1 MNIFTTPQS
10 KAFFEGRLII
20 FVSGFT
26 MLMTQVVLLRELAA
40 LYVVNELIVGVLLSF
55 WLLFAGLGAFTGRY
69 MKGFGWHRA
78 GVFPL
83 LSGTM
88 AFVSLWVL
96 YLMRIWWLP
105 AGVVPALSD
114 WLVVVVAVTFF
125 FCFPSG
131 LMFTWF
137 SAALSNQMKSRQTEY
152 VYIFEQAGS
161 LLAGVAFY
169 LFSSLW
175 LNAFWVMSLLLA
187 TNLMVGLY
195 MFRSPKAL
203 VNILGALGMLFFAA
217 FLFVAPQYQFARR
230 LVHGHPVERSFFS
243 PYGSIDMLERGNQKE
258 VFGSGR
264 FFSYHLLSEER
275 EEMFHPALLL
285 HPFPRR
291 LLLVNPAP
299 GITLE
304 ALRYD
309 SLDLFFVSADDSFIK
324 LEEEM
329 LGDPLKSER
338 IHFIHADPLR
348 YLRQMEDEPF
358 DVIIVGGGVPYT
370 LEGNRYCTEHFFS
383 LARAK
388 LNPQGILMCGG
399 IEYAPFWSPARR
411 EMLRV
416 FYSTLKNVFPEVQIW
431 AGNSVLFLGSD
442 HFIGNDWWQS
452 HPHIVEKN
460 LYIRRD
466 YFPDYLMDSQTS
478 EVMKVVE
485 QPAPVNS
492 SIKPVLF
499 GLSIKDLSSFWDVS
513 LWWFVGVF
521 GILFLSG
528 LIFFRGVSSGVFLT
542 GFVLGGMQILLLL
555 MWQMV
560 MGNLFRATGL
570 MFSLFMA
577 GLAIGAWSVK
587 RLAPGVLD
595 RFYPIV
601 LMVLG
606 IAAISAL
613 PLLNTAADSAW
624 FVPLVL
630 ILVMALAF
638 LGGAVFASALALQPG
653 SVSKGA
659 ARVYGADV
667 AGGAIGSFVT
677 AIFMVPFA
685 GLINAGYLTGLMLL
699 LGGLLL
705 LKRL

>member
-1 MNIFTTPQS
+1 
-10 KAFFEGRLII
+10 
-20 FVSGFT
+20 

-40 LYVVNELIVGVLLSF
+40 LYVVNELIVGVFLSF
-55 WLLFAGLGAFTGRY
+55 WLLFAGMGAFTGRLV
-69 MKGFGWHRA
+69 KGFEWHLA
-78 GVFPL
+78 GLFPL

-88 AFVSLWVL
+88 AFVSLWLL

-114 WLVVVVAVTFF
+114 WMVVVIAGTFF

-137 SAALSNQMKSRQTEY
+137 SAALSSQMKNRQTEY

-161 LLAGVAFY
+161 LLAGVVFY

-187 TNLMVGLY
+187 INLMLGLY
-195 MFRSPKAL
+195 IFRSSRAT
-203 VNILGALGMLFFAA
+203 VNVIRVLGALLFIAW
-217 FLFVAPQYQFARR
+217 LVIAPQYPVARA
-230 LVHGHPVERSFFS
+230 LVHGHPVEKSFFS
-243 PYGSIDMLERGNQKE
+243 PHGSIDVLEREGQQD
-258 VFGSGR
+258 VFGGGR

-285 HPFPRR
+285 HPLPRR
-291 LLLVNPAP
+291 LLLVNPVP

-309 SLDLFFVSADDSFIK
+309 SLELFFVSADESFIN
-324 LEEEM
+324 LEKEVLNHNEEM
-329 LGDPLKSER
+329 ER

-348 YLRQMEDEPF
+348 YLRQMEDELF

-370 LEGNRYCTEHFFS
+370 LEDNRWCTEHFFS
-383 LARAK
+383 LAREK
-388 LNPQGILMCGG
+388 LNHQGILMCGG
-399 IEYAPFWSPARR
+399 VEYAPFWSPARR

-416 FYSTLKNVFPEVQIW
+416 FYSTLRSVFPEVQVW
-431 AGNSVLFLGSD
+431 AGNSVFFLGSD
-442 HFIGNDWWQS
+442 HFTGNDWWQL
-452 HPHIVEKN
+452 HPHIVEN
-460 LYIRRD
+460 NVYIRRD
-466 YFPDYLMDSQTS
+466 YFPDYLMESQTS
-478 EVMKVVE
+478 DVMGVVE

-492 SIKPVLF
+492 SVKPELF
-499 GLSIKDLSSFWDVS
+499 GLAIKDLSSFWDVS
-513 LWWFVGVF
+513 LWWFAGVF

-577 GLAIGAWSVK
+577 GLAMGAWSMK
-587 RLAPGVLD
+587 HLTSGAFE
-595 RFYPIV
+595 RFYPV
-601 LMVLG
+601 LLMVLG
-606 IAAISAL
+606 ITAISAL
-613 PLLNTAADSAW
+613 PLLNTAGDSAW

-630 ILVMALAF
+630 ILVMVLAF
-638 LGGAVFASALALQPG
+638 LGGAVFAAALALQPG
-653 SVSKGA
+653 SVSRGA

-667 AGGAIGSFVT
+667 AGGAIGSFVV

-685 GLINAGYLTGLMLL
+685 GLINAGYLTGLMLV

-705 LKRL
+705 IKRLD